1 MTNEPAITIT
11 NSPDSKQFKS
21 IMHILDTVFNVGG
34 AYFEERLLNDS
45 SYDPTTTWFATVN
58 GEVASSI
65 QIFPLQLRVGQTI
78 LKVGGIGSVGTHPN
92 FLGKGLA
99 QKILNSQCQ
108 WMGENDYDLGM
119 LFAVI
124 HPYYEKLGWRLIP
137 EKAYLIEKPPY
148 QAPSDDYEIIPFS
161 SEHLEQIQAIYN
173 QHNQS
178 VTYTMVRDDAYW
190 KDLINWPEWKKND
203 CLLLTYRNKIVAYG
217 LIEKTTKEHAMLYEL
232 IYLPEAEEEVISLFT
247 ALCNLRAES
256 THIQAKLNADH
267 KLYSYFEDNAATEV
281 PMNYTMW
288 KIVNLHSLIHK
299 LLPELHARLVN
310 SSLQHDE
317 LLIQLEIG
325 DACFNLLYKDQTLSI
340 VDTVEQSS
348 HIEAMTLTFAPE
360 EFIALIFFGG
370 AGEQGNSQRSK
381 EEAVRLAL
389 FPKQNATF
397 YLTDK
402 F

>member
-1 MTNEPAITIT
+1 
-11 NSPDSKQFKS
+11 
-21 IMHILDTVFNVGG
+21 MHILDTVFNVGG

-78 LKVGGIGSVGTHPN
+78 LMVGGIGSVGTHPN

-99 QKILNSQCQ
+99 QEILNSQCQ

-232 IYLPEAEEEVISLFT
+232 NYLPEAEEEVISLFT

-299 LLPELHARLVN
+299 LLPELQARLVN

-317 LLIQLEIG
+317 LLIQLKIG
-325 DACFNLLYKDQTLSI
+325 DARFNLLHKDQTLSL
-340 VDTVEQSS
+340 VDTLNHSFYVEE
-348 HIEAMTLTFAPE
+348 ITLTFTPE
-360 EFIALIFFGG
+360 EFIALIFFGE
-370 AGEQGNSQRSK
+370 AAEQGNGQRSRD
-381 EEAVRLAL
+381 EALRLAL
-389 FPKQNATF
+389 FPKQNSTF